1 MKIRTERSP
10 EVISWILLIV
20 LGLLWG
26 SSFILIKK
34 GLIAFEPGAVGALRI
49 AFASI
54 FLAIPTVGKLKNVRR
69 KNILKL
75 FVVGLFGSL
84 IPAFLFAKAQTQ
96 LDSAMAGI
104 LNAITPLWVIII
116 SLTLF
121 NQKISFRVFVG
132 MIMGFSGTVWLL
144 LAGADGNV
152 QFNYYAL
159 FVVVATICYGVNL
172 NLIKYKLAGLDAITI
187 TGVSLSMVGPLAIL
201 FLFTGTD
208 FLTDMQSHPQAWQSL
223 GALAILGIVGTAIAL
238 ILFNKLV
245 QVTTPV
251 FASSVTYLIPIVAV
265 IWGIIDGEIITAG
278 RMAGM
283 VLILIGVYIANR
295 KKG

>member
-1 MKIRTERSP
+1 MQNSKQRSP
-10 EVISWILLIV
+10 EATSWIILTV
-20 LGLLWG
+20 LALMWG

-34 GLIAFEPGAVGALRI
+34 GLIAFDPGAVGALRI

-54 FLAIPTVGKLKNVRR
+54 FLVIPASRKFKYIRR
-69 KNILKL
+69 KHVFMLLI
-75 FVVGLFGSL
+75 VGFFGSL

-96 LDSAMAGI
+96 LDSAVAGI

-116 SLTLF
+116 SISLF
-121 NQKISFRVFVG
+121 SQRISIRVFIG
-132 MIMGFSGTVWLL
+132 MPLGFSGTVWLV
-144 LAGADGNV
+144 LAGAEGGV
-152 QFNYYAL
+152 SFNYYAL
-159 FVVVATICYGVNL
+159 FVVLATICYGVNL
-172 NLIKYKLAGLDAITI
+172 NVIKYKLAGLDALTI

-208 FLTDMQSHPQAWQSL
+208 FLNTMQNHPYAWHSL
-223 GALAILGIVGTAIAL
+223 GALAVLGIMGTAIAL

-265 IWGIIDGEIITAG
+265 IWGLVDGEKLTSG
-278 RMAGM
+278 RFAGM
-283 VLILIGVYIANR
+283 LLILIGVYIANR
-295 KKG
+295 KKS